1 MQLVDIVGSIALVVT
16 VLYTGFG
23 LPLQISKNYHAKSTK
38 SLSLSMMI
46 LLILTSSSW
55 VLYGFVR
62 SPEDWY
68 IIFPNSLGFLSG
80 IIILYQF
87 WLYRSKSQKAINDTP
102 AEDQMTLS

>member
-23 LPLQISKNYHAKSTK
+23 LPLQIFKNYHAKSTK

-46 LLILTSSSW
+46 LLILTSCSW
-55 VLYGFVR
+55 VTYGFVR
-62 SPEDWY
+62 SPHDWY

-80 IIILYQF
+80 IIILFQF
-87 WLYRSKSQKAINDTP
+87 WIYRSKTLKINNEIPEQDTI
-102 AEDQMTLS
+102 TLS